1 MSLLLYN
8 IIQQEGGEIMIAKTF
23 GNFFKQKRISR
34 GLTLREF
41 CRIYELDPGNIS
53 KVERGLTKPPQSK
66 ESLAKYAAM
75 LGIKEDSEEW
85 REFSDLAATSAGKL
99 PDDVISNEE
108 IMNALPVLFRTARN
122 ESLNEETLIKL
133 VSTIKKDLR

>member
-1 MSLLLYN
+1 
-8 IIQQEGGEIMIAKTF
+8 MIAKTF